1 MKKSKTSKTDELIS
15 VYITNFNYGK
25 FIREAIESVLKQ
37 TYKNF
42 ELIII
47 DDGSSDNSK
56 EIIKEYILN
65 KKVRVIFQSNKG
77 LNASNNVAI
86 RASKGNFILRLDADD
101 YLDKNALLVLYND
114 IKRSKKIA
122 LTFSDYFTVDTEG
135 KILKLSHRH
144 DFSKKNL
151 LLDQPAHGACS
162 LIRKQALIQV
172 GGYSEEISCQDGW
185 DVWLK
190 IINLYNVSNINLP
203 LFFYRKHGK
212 NLTNN
217 SQKLFNARK
226 KIYSNIV
233 KTKKQ
238 KILNTIAIIPVRG
251 SKINEKENILKK
263 LGDKPIICWTIDEVL
278 KSKKIFEIIVA
289 TPDEE
294 IIRFVKQR
302 YQKKIT
308 VFERTTEG
316 SLENKS
322 YIEDVISAINKRK
335 KKIKKVDLLLE
346 LMAESPFK
354 TVDQI
359 ELAIDI
365 LQTHT
370 MDVVI
375 GVTNEDDIFYKHNG
389 VSLQPVSN
397 NIYISNLRFE
407 RDYIYRQTGGIFLS
421 RYQHVLK
428 SKNIFKGRI
437 GSIVLSKNTQF
448 RIKNEFDLKIANLMI
463 KEKIHND

>member
-1 MKKSKTSKTDELIS
+1 M
-15 VYITNFNYGK
+15 
-25 FIREAIESVLKQ
+25 
-37 TYKNF
+37 
-42 ELIII
+42 
-47 DDGSSDNSK
+47 
-56 EIIKEYILN
+56 IL
-65 KKVRVIFQSNKG
+65 KG
-77 LNASNNVAI
+77 L
-86 RASKGNFILRLDADD
+86 
-101 YLDKNALLVLYND
+101 
-114 IKRSKKIA
+114 KIA

-144 DFSKKNL
+144 DFSKNL

-212 NLTNN
+212 NFTNN

-233 KTKKQ
+233 KTKT

-302 YQKKIT
+302 YQKKLP
-308 VFERTTEG
+308 FLRGQRG
-316 SLENKS
+316 SQK
-322 YIEDVISAINKRK
+322 INLTLKM
-335 KKIKKVDLLLE
+335 LL
-346 LMAESPFK
+346 
-354 TVDQI
+354 V
-359 ELAIDI
+359 
-365 LQTHT
+365 
-370 MDVVI
+370 
-375 GVTNEDDIFYKHNG
+375 
-389 VSLQPVSN
+389 
-397 NIYISNLRFE
+397 R
-407 RDYIYRQTGGIFLS
+407 
-421 RYQHVLK
+421 
-428 SKNIFKGRI
+428 
-437 GSIVLSKNTQF
+437 
-448 RIKNEFDLKIANLMI
+448 
-463 KEKIHND
+463 

>member
-226 KIYSNIV
+226 KFI
-233 KTKKQ
+233 
-238 KILNTIAIIPVRG
+238 
-251 SKINEKENILKK
+251 
-263 LGDKPIICWTIDEVL
+263 
-278 KSKKIFEIIVA
+278 
-289 TPDEE
+289 
-294 IIRFVKQR
+294 
-302 YQKKIT
+302 
-308 VFERTTEG
+308 
-316 SLENKS
+316 
-322 YIEDVISAINKRK
+322 
-335 KKIKKVDLLLE
+335 
-346 LMAESPFK
+346 
-354 TVDQI
+354 QI
-359 ELAIDI
+359 
-365 LQTHT
+365 
-370 MDVVI
+370 
-375 GVTNEDDIFYKHNG
+375 
-389 VSLQPVSN
+389 
-397 NIYISNLRFE
+397 
-407 RDYIYRQTGGIFLS
+407 
-421 RYQHVLK
+421 
-428 SKNIFKGRI
+428 
-437 GSIVLSKNTQF
+437 
-448 RIKNEFDLKIANLMI
+448 
-463 KEKIHND
+463 